1 MRALRRLQREQEPKS
16 SFVFTSE
23 LGSPFTTAGFA
34 RMIARHDG
42 DRPDA
47 EMTLRDRLFHCLT
60 QRLETTN
67 LIETKRDTETKPSIT
82 PALPTSDE
90 AIPGF
95 PCTNGAAAR
104 ATLIRK
110 SVGACG
116 SLITPSKNWSGVI
129 AGSAEAAA
137 RAAFLR
143 AVLLLGVPFC
153 RPPRRSPGL
162 EPRAIA
168 IFATFAISLDRVFG
182 IRSLRGSLGVHS
194 RYGLHTRAVTNS

>member
-1 MRALRRLQREQEPKS
+1 MRALHRLQREQEPKS
-16 SFVFTSE
+16 PFVFTSE
-23 LGSPFTTAGFA
+23 RGSPFTTAGFA

-95 PCTNGAAAR
+95 PCTIGAAAR

-129 AGSAEAAA
+129 ARICRSRSKGRLLEG
-137 RAAFLR
+137 RALVGR
-143 AVLLLGVPFC
+143 ALLSPTPPF
-153 RPPRRSPGL
+153 
-162 EPRAIA
+162 
-168 IFATFAISLDRVFG
+168 TW
-182 IRSLRGSLGVHS
+182 S
-194 RYGLHTRAVTNS
+194 RTPCHRYICYFCYFT